1 MEHFENKNQT
11 LEQLLKGLQ
20 SEDREKRAE
29 AADDLGE
36 LGEQAAVE
44 PLIRLLHNDKEYY
57 VRVRAANALG
67 KIGGEQAID
76 ALIVALRDYAVLS
89 TAAKA
94 LANFKAER
102 AIRPIIEIFENAGT
116 GHHYG
121 LAAQSLATFG
131 EPAFLPL
138 LEALEK
144 PKGAGLV
151 ASALGAMGDKRAIE
165 PLIKM
170 VRDRDIDGMERR
182 IGVSELGE
190 LGGAEVF
197 EFLKQVI
204 NDPTE
209 EAGVRS
215 WAAESLGKSGEAS
228 FPILFEAFKDDKL
241 RYGAAGGFALA
252 GDVAI
257 GPLTEALD
265 NPNSK
270 IREGAATALGL
281 VADPTI
287 VPNCTKNPLTV
298 NLEPVE
304 PLIRTL
310 EDKDSEVR
318 ASAVRG
324 IWNIVF
330 MLNRKFEMLRDTP
343 NMPTEMAVIIRQQPH
358 LDREQLIEPIVK
370 VLKDE
375 SSKVRADA
383 AMVLGQL
390 GVKDDRVV
398 VPLQAALEDQDEYVR
413 FRANEALIT
422 LGVVGI

>member
-1 MEHFENKNQT
+1 MEHPEYKDQT

-44 PLIRLLHNDKEYY
+44 PLIGLLHNDSEYY
-57 VRVRAANALG
+57 VRVRAANAVG

-76 ALIVALRDYAVLS
+76 ALIVALKDYAVLS
-89 TAAKA
+89 TATKA

-102 AIRPIIEIFENAGT
+102 AIGPIIEVFENAGA

-121 LAAQSLATFG
+121 LAAKSLATFG

-138 LEALEK
+138 VKALEH
-144 PKGAGLV
+144 PKASGL
-151 ASALGAMGDKRAIE
+151 AAYALGRMGDKRAIE
-165 PLIKM
+165 PLMKM
-170 VRDRDIDGMERR
+170 VKNRNIDGMERR
-182 IGVSELGE
+182 EAVRVLGDF
-190 LGGAEVF
+190 GSWQVF
-197 EFLKQVI
+197 EFLKRVI
-204 NDPTE
+204 NDPDE
-209 EAGVRS
+209 EDVVRS
-215 WAAESLGKSGEAS
+215 WAAEALGKSGETS

-252 GDVAI
+252 GDEAI

-270 IREGAATALGL
+270 IREGAAAALGL
-281 VADPTI
+281 VANPTM
-287 VPNCTKNPLTV
+287 VPNNSKSALTV

-318 ASAVRG
+318 ASALMG
-324 IWNIVF
+324 IWNIVT
-330 MLNRKFEMLRDTP
+330 MLNLNSMMFRDAQNIP
-343 NMPTEMAVIIRQQPH
+343 PEVAAIMGQQPQ
-358 LDREQLIEPIVK
+358 LDRERLIEPIVK

-375 SSKVRADA
+375 SSKVRAGA